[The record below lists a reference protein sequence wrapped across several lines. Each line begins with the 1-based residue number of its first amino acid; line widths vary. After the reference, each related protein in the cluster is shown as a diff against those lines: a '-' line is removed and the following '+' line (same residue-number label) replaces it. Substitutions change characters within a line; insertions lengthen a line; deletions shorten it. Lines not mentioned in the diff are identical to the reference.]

1 MPFLKAVFDKG
12 RGGRHEDVGPLG
24 GRRRHDGL
32 RRRRRLRWLTSK
44 LPLHGF
50 NWELASLNARL
61 LCIES
66 VSLCKCG
73 FPAAQIH
80 FEPRLIAKSPVS
92 TQRREAGVG
101 SQSILLR
108 AVEQPHLN
116 AETAA
121 HVWRVAEGTGTQGW
135 GAAGIRRWR
144 LRGCGWGQVES

>member
-1 MPFLKAVFDKG
+1 MVDVKAAAARFF
-12 RGGRHEDVGPLG
+12 
-24 GRRRHDGL
+24 
-32 RRRRRLRWLTSK
+32 T
-44 LPLHGF
+44 
-50 NWELASLNARL
+50 WELASLNARL

-80 FEPRLIAKSPVS
+80 FQPRLIAKSPVS